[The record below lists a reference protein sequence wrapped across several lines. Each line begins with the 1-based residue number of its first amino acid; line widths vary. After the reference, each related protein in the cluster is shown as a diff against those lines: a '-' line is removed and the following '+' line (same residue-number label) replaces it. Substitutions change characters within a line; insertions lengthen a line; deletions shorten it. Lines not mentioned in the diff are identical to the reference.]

1 MGSQNL
7 RSSSYNDLEAIDAHE
22 STGATSGLAI
32 GHKIAAR
39 DQVLASR
46 VSRSGEGVVVT
57 GVQLE

>member
-22 STGATSGLAI
+22 STGATSGLAV

-39 DQVLASR
+39 DQ
-46 VSRSGEGVVVT
+46 
-57 GVQLE
+57 